1 MGERRVT
8 LQTLADRLGVSR
20 TTASNAFNRPDQL
33 NPALRERVL
42 ALAAELGYAG
52 PDPAGR
58 ALRSGRAGS
67 IGVVFTEGLSYTF
80 TDPASVAI
88 LGGVAAEAER
98 AATSLVLLPASFS
111 STGGPTAEAVRSA
124 LVDAFFI
131 VSLPED
137 HPSLRA
143 ALERNVPVV
152 IADTP
157 RVDGVPFV
165 GIDDRGGARSAA
177 AHLAQLGHAQI
188 GVIAFRLRADEH
200 EGLVDARRRHQAAY
214 RVTRERLEGYAE
226 GLDGEWDEVPL
237 YETFPNSRA
246 AGARAA
252 RTLLALEPRPTALL
266 AMSDEL
272 ALGALDAAREL
283 ALDVPGEL
291 SVVGYDDAPAAAAA
305 ALTTVRQP
313 LVEKGRAAGRMLLEA
328 LDGGTPADVT
338 LPTELVVRGSTAAPL
353 RP

>member
-1 MGERRVT
+1 MT

-58 ALRSGRAGS
+58 ALRSGRAGA
-67 IGVVFTEGLSYTF
+67 IGVVFTEGLSYAF
-80 TDPASVAI
+80 EDPAAI
-88 LGGVAAEAER
+88 ATLGGVAAEAER

-111 STGGPTAEAVRSA
+111 SSGGPTAAAVRA
-124 LVDAFFI
+124 AIVDAFFI
-131 VSLPED
+131 ISMPEG
-137 HPSLRA
+137 HPGVLA

-165 GIDDRGGARSAA
+165 GIDDRGGARAAA
-177 AHLAQLGHAQI
+177 AHLKELGHERI
-188 GVIAFRLRADEH
+188 GVIAFRLRADDH
-200 EGLVDARRRHQAAY
+200 EGLVDARRRHEARY
-214 RVTRERLEGYAE
+214 RVTRERLEGYADAL
-226 GLDGEWDEVPL
+226 GAGWDDVPL

-252 RTLLALEPRPTALL
+252 RALLALEPRPTALL

-272 ALGALDAAREL
+272 ALGVLDVAAEL
-283 ALDVPGEL
+283 ELDVPREL
-291 SVVGYDDAPAAAAA
+291 SVVGYDDIPAAAAA

-328 LDGGTPADVT
+328 LEGGTPADVA
-338 LPTELVVRGSTAAPL
+338 LPTELVVRGSS